1 MQTDTHATINDLAIE
16 TIRAPQPGDALE
28 ACVVDALQC
37 GTRIAYPPLET
48 PLHRALVESL
58 WDARGWR

>member
-1 MQTDTHATINDLAIE
+1 MDHTWIADRIRATE
-16 TIRAPQPGDALE
+16 RAPQPGDALE